1 MRVLREA
8 ETMTDKAR
16 KVYEIAER
24 HELAALLENLV
35 DDLEEFAEGI
45 NADSEQKVLEALYK
59 KCC

>member
-1 MRVLREA
+1 
-8 ETMTDKAR
+8 MTDKAR

-24 HELAALLENLV
+24 HELAALLENFV
-35 DDLEEFAEGI
+35 DDLEAFAEDI